1 MRDILRI
8 SVPLTVW
15 LASFS
20 AVYGL
25 EGLVCSHRWA
35 EAGLGLAVGR
45 GALVTALV
53 LAIALQTV
61 LLLALRSPHF
71 ASPSGFVQGVSSA
84 LAGVALAAT
93 AWTLLPCGR
102 YLAVPVKPS

>member
-15 LASFS
+15 LVSFS

-35 EAGLGLAVGR
+35 EAGLGLATGR

-53 LAIALQTV
+53 LAIGLQTV
-61 LLLALRSPHF
+61 LLLALRSPRF

-93 AWTLLPCGR
+93 AWTLLPV
-102 YLAVPVKPS
+102 AVTSLCQ